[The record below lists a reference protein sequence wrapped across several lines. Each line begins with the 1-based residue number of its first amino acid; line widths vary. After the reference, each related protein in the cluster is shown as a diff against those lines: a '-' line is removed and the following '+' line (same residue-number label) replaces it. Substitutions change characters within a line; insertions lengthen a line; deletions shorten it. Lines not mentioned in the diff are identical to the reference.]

1 MSPYVFSYTVL
12 QLWIPDNSTSRM
24 NMEWL
29 WDNYPNDIRFHTMIF
44 EADNVLDPKVIRA
57 MYSVRKRVSEAVTES
72 GDTWEDMCQR
82 VPVVR
87 PPDIAKILGGRRRRR
102 RQTSDFDDFGSF
114 DDEEFFDE
122 EFDDFETVLE
132 EDGEVG
138 GCVVIEYIRHRPLK

>member
-44 EADNVLDPKVIRA
+44 EADNVLDPRVIRA

-87 PPDIAKILGGRRRRR
+87 PPDIAKILVGRRRRR

-122 EFDDFETVLE
+122 EFDDFATVLE